1 MFGKVPLTWHKFGHS
16 EMLQFINFSAS
27 GQSRKKE
34 YAGSG
39 HDCSKLSKENQE
51 SVTVQPFSNF
61 AGGLTVVQV
70 IFADAGM
77 ATHMCPENAVEKIS
91 NLVSVNES
99 GCTTGDTLFAAN
111 NKLSTIT
118 ATKREE
124 KGKEDYPNVV
134 IADGHKSRFD
144 AHVLRH
150 CKEHT
155 LD

>member
-1 MFGKVPLTWHKFGHS
+1 
-16 EMLQFINFSAS
+16 MLQFINFSAS

-77 ATHMCPENAVEKIS
+77 ATHMCPEMQLKKF
-91 NLVSVNES
+91 L
-99 GCTTGDTLFAAN
+99 TLLA
-111 NKLSTIT
+111 
-118 ATKREE
+118 
-124 KGKEDYPNVV
+124 
-134 IADGHKSRFD
+134 
-144 AHVLRH
+144 
-150 CKEHT
+150 
-155 LD
+155 